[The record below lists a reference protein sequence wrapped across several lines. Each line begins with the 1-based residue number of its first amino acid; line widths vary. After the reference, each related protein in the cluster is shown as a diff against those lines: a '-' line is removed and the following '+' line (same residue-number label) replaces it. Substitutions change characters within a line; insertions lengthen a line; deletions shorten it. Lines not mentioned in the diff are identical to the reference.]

1 VAEIKGKHIFLAAA
15 FVVIIFGVGLAQMGI
30 ELTQGERPQ
39 FLELF
44 VQRPTEANLRAFE
57 KDLEETCWFSE
68 KLRPWTQYLHFVI
81 LKDAGDKA
89 LIGRQGWLF
98 YKPGVQYLVEPWPI
112 GADFGGDKGDV
123 ILAIL
128 SFRDQLADRGIELLV
143 VPAPGKA
150 SVYPEKLAYR
160 ARKMKRPLST
170 HTLKIISALEEA
182 EVEVVNLFE
191 VFSQAR
197 ARKSAG
203 DRRYYLS
210 QDTHWSPAGVRLAA
224 KVVGQKVLELGW
236 AKQGTVEYD
245 LKPVTIKRYGDVP
258 GMMQVPQIERCF
270 VPEEVH
276 CTQVVNAESGKP
288 YEDDPDSEIL
298 VLGDSFLRIYEQD
311 EPGSGGFIAHLA
323 KELKRPLASIVND
336 GGASTLVRQQLSRR
350 PALLARKKLV
360 IWEFVERDI
369 RFGTEGWQ
377 QVTLAESE

>member
-1 VAEIKGKHIFLAAA
+1 MAEIKGKHIFLVAA

-57 KDLEETCWFSE
+57 KDLEDACWFSE
-68 KLRPWTQYLHFVI
+68 KLRPWIQYLHFVI

-112 GADFGGDKGDV
+112 GADLGGDKGDV
-123 ILAIL
+123 ISVIL
-128 SFRDQLADRGIELLV
+128 SFRDQLADRGIELLI

-150 SVYPEKLAYR
+150 SVYPEKLACR
-160 ARKMKRPLST
+160 AREMKRPLNT
-170 HTLKIISALEEA
+170 HTLKIISALEDA
-182 EVEVVNLFE
+182 GVEVVNLFE
-191 VFSQAR
+191 VFSQGR
-197 ARKSAG
+197 ARESAG

-210 QDTHWSPAGVRLAA
+210 HDTHWSPAGVRLAA
-224 KVVGQKVLELGW
+224 KAVGQKVLELGW
-236 AKQGTVEYD
+236 AEKGTVEYD
-245 LKPVTIKRYGDVP
+245 LKPVMIKRYGDIP

-276 CTQVVNAESGKP
+276 CTQVVNAKSGKP
-288 YEDDPDSEIL
+288 YEDDPNSEIL

-350 PALLARKKLV
+350 PGLLVRKKLV